1 MSKAIQRFC
10 KISRKATDLEAA
22 ALDQNCE
29 IDAPATKRF
38 VMRPQERRRVEDR
51 YKLRGRDLFVSAK
64 NIRDE
69 IMLPRALN
77 ILAGA
82 GAFLASLFNMLSDDF
97 GAGFGRGSCGGSV

>member
-1 MSKAIQRFC
+1 VSKAIQRFC

-51 YKLRGRDLFVSAK
+51 YKLRGRDLFLSAK
-64 NIRDE
+64 NIRNE

>member
-10 KISRKATDLEAA
+10 KINRKATDPEAV
-22 ALDQNCE
+22 ALDQDCE
-29 IDAPATKRF
+29 IDASATKRF
-38 VMRPQERRRVEDR
+38 VTRPQERRRVEDR

-77 ILAGA
+77 ILVGA
-82 GAFLASLFNMLSDDF
+82 GALLTSLFNMLSDDF
-97 GAGFGRGSCGGSV
+97 GAGLGRGSCGGSV

>member
-10 KISRKATDLEAA
+10 KINRKATDPEAA
-22 ALDQNCE
+22 ALDQDCE
-29 IDAPATKRF
+29 SDAPATKRF
-38 VMRPQERRRVEDR
+38 VTRPQERRRVEDR

-77 ILAGA
+77 ILVGA
-82 GAFLASLFNMLSDDF
+82 GALLTSLFNMLSDDF
-97 GAGFGRGSCGGSV
+97 GAGLGRGSCGGSV

>member
-10 KISRKATDLEAA
+10 KLSRKTTDPEAA
-22 ALDQNCE
+22 ALDQGCE
-29 IDAPATKRF
+29 IDARATKRF
-38 VMRPQERRRVEDR
+38 VTRQQELRRVEDR

-82 GAFLASLFNMLSDDF
+82 GALLASLFNMLSDDF
-97 GAGFGRGSCGGSV
+97 GAWFGRGSCGGSV